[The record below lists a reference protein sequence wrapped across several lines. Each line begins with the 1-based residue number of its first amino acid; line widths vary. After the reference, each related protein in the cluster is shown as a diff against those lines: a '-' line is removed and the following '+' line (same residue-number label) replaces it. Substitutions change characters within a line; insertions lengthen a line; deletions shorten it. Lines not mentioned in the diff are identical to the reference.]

1 MPVSSLSVFPV
12 FAIIA
17 AVLAVGA
24 TIAAFIFLLPE
35 AKRPKLNKF
44 LGTVSDILNFKT
56 LFIEKILKALYV
68 FATAFALIFGFLM
81 LFSFLISSIPKYI
94 NTYICSLC
102 EFLRFLSC
110 FLTISLFKTNF
121 FCIKICLTII
131 LVCAIGCVIII

>member
-56 LFIEKILKALYV
+56 LFIEKILKAL
-68 FATAFALIFGFLM
+68 
-81 LFSFLISSIPKYI
+81 
-94 NTYICSLC
+94 
-102 EFLRFLSC
+102 
-110 FLTISLFKTNF
+110 
-121 FCIKICLTII
+121 
-131 LVCAIGCVIII
+131 

>member
-17 AVLAVGA
+17 AVLAVGP

-35 AKRPKLNKF
+35 AKRTKLNKF

-68 FATAFALIFGFLM
+68 LSLIH
-81 LFSFLISSIPKYI
+81 I
-94 NTYICSLC
+94 
-102 EFLRFLSC
+102 
-110 FLTISLFKTNF
+110 
-121 FCIKICLTII
+121 
-131 LVCAIGCVIII
+131 